1 MSAFYTLKVLIL
13 FIVCL
18 VFDQLIMIY
27 GYETYL
33 PQFGSDVNAEYIST
47 MWFHFSILGI
57 ACALLT
63 FFLSKVFL
71 LSFKVSL
78 IIFILSGVV
87 FNLYTPEGSQWHW
100 ANGFIEL
107 SFLYILFG
115 LLVLFL
121 LNYTKSSVQKSPNK
135 KINKD

>member
-1 MSAFYTLKVLIL
+1 
-13 FIVCL
+13 
-18 VFDQLIMIY
+18 MIY
-27 GYETYL
+27 GYATYL

-63 FFLSKVFL
+63 FFLSKIFL

-78 IIFILSGVV
+78 IIFTLSGIM
-87 FNLYTPEGSQWHW
+87 FNLYTPEGNQWHW
-100 ANGFIEL
+100 NNGYKDL
-107 SFLYILFG
+107 TFLYLLFG

-121 LNYTKSSVQKSPNK
+121 LNHAKKVVQKTT
-135 KINKD
+135 

>member
-1 MSAFYTLKVLIL
+1 MSAFNALKVLIL

-27 GYETYL
+27 GYATYL
-33 PQFGSDVNAEYIST
+33 PQFGSDVNAEYIRT

-63 FFLSKVFL
+63 FFLSKAFL

-78 IIFILSGVV
+78 IIFILSGIV
-87 FNLYTPEGSQWHW
+87 FNLYTPEGNQWHW
-100 ANGFIEL
+100 NNGFIDL
-107 SFLYILFG
+107 SFLYMLFG
-115 LLVLFL
+115 LLVLFV